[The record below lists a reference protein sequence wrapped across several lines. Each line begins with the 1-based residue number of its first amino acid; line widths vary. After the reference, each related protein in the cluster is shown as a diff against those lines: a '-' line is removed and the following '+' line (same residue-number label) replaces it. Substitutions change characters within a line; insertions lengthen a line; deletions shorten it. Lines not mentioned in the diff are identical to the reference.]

1 MTKLDI
7 AKKII
12 REHYLEAD
20 CGIYDSRNIVGD
32 PMTNIY
38 NDGDLTID
46 ICYYYSY
53 FEVFGLSNNEFRE
66 LASFYTAL
74 FDYALRYPEITNKEY
89 VERIIDEINKIPN

>member
-12 REHYLEAD
+12 KEYYSEAD

-38 NDGDLTID
+38 DDGDLTID
-46 ICYYYSY
+46 ICYHYAY

-74 FDYALRYPEITNKEY
+74 GED
-89 VERIIDEINKIPN
+89 